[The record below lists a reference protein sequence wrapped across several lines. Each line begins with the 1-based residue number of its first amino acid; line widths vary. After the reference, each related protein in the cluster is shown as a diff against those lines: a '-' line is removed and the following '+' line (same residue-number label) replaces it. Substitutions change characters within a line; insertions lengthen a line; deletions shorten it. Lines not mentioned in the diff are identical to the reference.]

1 VATPGGIASRTLRG
15 TMWGYGSVAGGQAL
29 VLVSTAILAR
39 ILTPGDFGLV
49 ALALVFIAL
58 LDTISDLGLSPALVI
73 SKPEELEERADTVF
87 VLTVGIGAALSVL
100 TAAVAVA
107 AGPLFGAPDLRPLLS
122 VLGLNFLLRSLGAT
136 HYALAQKRIDFRSRT
151 AAELTGVMARG
162 LTGIALALA
171 GAGAWSLVI
180 GYLVGTLA
188 MSAALWRLVA
198 WRPRLR
204 VSTVQLPRMLR
215 FGGTL
220 TGVDILAAVIAQVD
234 YFFVGRVLGTQALG
248 LYTIGFRLPE
258 LVVINLAL
266 VAGRVLFPAFAAV
279 DREALGRAFLRALRY
294 TALVAMP
301 TAVALCV
308 LAEPIVLAVFGDQ
321 WAGSV
326 GPMRVL
332 TLYALAVTLGI
343 PAGTAYKATGNAG
356 VLLKLAVPRA
366 ILVVT
371 SIALLVNEG
380 TVAVAACQAGAAA
393 VFGIIG
399 LVVATRM
406 LDLRPVQLLAAMWPA
421 LATATATAAVTALSE
436 FVFDGSWPTLAV
448 AVAAGVAV
456 YAVVLRLVAP
466 DVMAEIRSATRIQRP
481 LLVSRERT
489 LGTGQCRMRWVV
501 AALATFTVLLYLTLL
516 LGNAAFTWLIRE
528 EHPVELLGAVALL
541 AAGVI
546 CLISWRRVAED
557 PTWPRLRRLS
567 LLGLGVLFLFAFGEE
582 ISWGQRILGIG
593 TPESLG
599 EANRQDEL
607 NLHNVDA
614 LGGVNVLFQLFWVG
628 MGVVIPVV
636 AMWRP
641 ARLWLERITP
651 ILPVALAPLFVLNQL
666 LTRGFSELFD
676 RKPDM
681 YHSTT
686 FPASHGIVEIKETVA
701 CVLLAVGFW
710 IILRRYA
717 RRRPERAAA

>member
-1 VATPGGIASRTLRG
+1 
-15 TMWGYGSVAGGQAL
+15 MWAYGSVVGGQAL
-29 VLVSTAILAR
+29 VLVSIAILAR
-39 ILTPGDFGLV
+39 ILTPADFGLV
-49 ALALVFIAL
+49 ALALIFIAL

-87 VLTVGIGAALSVL
+87 VLTLAIGAALGVL
-100 TAAVAVA
+100 TAVVAIA
-107 AGPLFGAPDLRPLLS
+107 AGPLFGQPDLQPLLS

-151 AAELTGVMARG
+151 AAEVTGVVARG

-188 MSAALWRLVA
+188 MSAALWRLIP

-204 VSTVQLPRMLR
+204 VSRAQMPRMMR

-234 YFFVGRVLGTQALG
+234 YFFVGRVLGTHALG
-248 LYTIGFRLPE
+248 LYAIGFRLPE
-258 LVVINLAL
+258 LVVINLAV

-279 DREALGRAFLRALRY
+279 DREALGQAFLRAFRY

-301 TAVALCV
+301 AAVALCL

-321 WAGSV
+321 WAGSI
-326 GPMRVL
+326 GPLRVL
-332 TLYALAVTLGI
+332 ALYALAVTLGI
-343 PAGTAYKATGNAG
+343 PAGTAYKATGNAA

-366 ILVVT
+366 ILVVA
-371 SIALLVNEG
+371 SIALLVDEG

-393 VFGIIG
+393 LFEIIG
-399 LVVATRM
+399 LGVAVRM
-406 LDLRPVQLLAAMWPA
+406 LGLRPVQLVAALWPA
-421 LATATATAAVTALSE
+421 LATAAATGAVAALSE
-436 FVFDGSWPTLAV
+436 LLFDGPWATLAV
-448 AVAAGVAV
+448 AVAAGGAV
-456 YAVVLRLVAP
+456 YGLVLRVVAP
-466 DVMAEIRSATRIQRP
+466 DVLAEIRSATGLYRRP
-481 LLVSRERT
+481 LVSREGT
-489 LGTGQCRMRWVV
+489 SGTGASRMRWIV
-501 AALATFTVLLYLTLL
+501 AALAAFTVLLYVTLL
-516 LGNAAFTWLIRE
+516 LGDAAFTWLIRE
-528 EHPVELLGAVALL
+528 EHPVELLGALALL

-546 CLISWRRVAED
+546 CLIAWRRVGAD
-557 PTWPRLRRLS
+557 PAWPPLRRLS
-567 LLGLGVLFLFAFGEE
+567 LLAVGVLFLFAFGEE

-593 TPESLG
+593 TPEPLK

-607 NLHNVDA
+607 NLHNVNA
-614 LGGVNVLFQLFWVG
+614 LGGVNTLFQLFWLG
-628 MGVVIPVV
+628 MGVVIPVL

-641 ARLWLERITP
+641 ARLWLERVTP

-676 RKPDM
+676 REPEL
-681 YHSTT
+681 YNSTV
-686 FPASHGIVEIKETVA
+686 FPPAHGIVEIKETVA
-701 CVLLAVGFW
+701 CVLLAAGFW
-710 IILRRYA
+710 LILHRYA
-717 RRRPERAAA
+717 RRRPEPAAA